1 MEQTTWPTL
10 WGCQSYDFDKI
21 QDTLVDNNIECMEN
35 RLSINLGLGSASFLV
50 NLPYRTVRF
59 ESFHRIFIV
68 FSYEPNQEQIGQ
80 KGILDIT
87 KPTHNTNAIFAAQW
101 IHFAMRLN
109 PDIPKYLQVLIG
121 WLEKGNSLMDE
132 EIFLHVAIFFLVKEG
147 YIPSLESI
155 VEKHRELPPPELYAD
170 QIRPIQRK
178 FTRFS
183 KIFAC
188 KLFLVEV
195 VASDFF
201 QFIKGFNVEE
211 GYMNTYTGDIGL
223 KIESEDII
231 DNSGLTVLHPYY
243 SNITL
248 LPFK

>member
-1 MEQTTWPTL
+1 MVVVSVLLHAEFGPNDHREDL
-10 WGCQSYDFDKI
+10 PHFIISM
-21 QDTLVDNNIECMEN
+21 V
-35 RLSINLGLGSASFLV
+35 FL
-50 NLPYRTVRF
+50 
-59 ESFHRIFIV
+59 
-68 FSYEPNQEQIGQ
+68 YEPSQDQIGQ
-80 KGILDIT
+80 NGTLDFT

-121 WLEKGNSLMDE
+121 WLEKGNSFMDE

-170 QIRPIQRK
+170 EVRPLQRK
-178 FTRFS
+178 FPRFS
-183 KIFAC
+183 KLFAC
-188 KLFLVEV
+188 NICSVEV
-195 VASDFF
+195 VASNFF
-201 QFIKGFNVEE
+201 QFIQGFNVEE